1 MVLAFPLDT
10 LAILQDACNSHS
22 GQAGKPL
29 PARRSEWLTRAAAF
43 IPPNAPPFWSMTPA
57 IPPFRVP
64 RYVNLTFWGG
74 VWELVLNL
82 LFHRLPQQAETSAI
96 RLAKD
101 FLEPRSSG
109 Q

>member
-1 MVLAFPLDT
+1 
-10 LAILQDACNSHS
+10 
-22 GQAGKPL
+22 
-29 PARRSEWLTRAAAF
+29 
-43 IPPNAPPFWSMTPA
+43 MTPA
-57 IPPFRVP
+57 IPP
-64 RYVNLTFWGG
+64 LGG

>member
-1 MVLAFPLDT
+1 MVLAFPLNT
-10 LAILQDACNSHS
+10 LAILKDACNSHS

-57 IPPFRVP
+57 IPP
-64 RYVNLTFWGG
+64 LGG